1 MARETEKTAKG
12 KDIAEKKPITVL
24 AVGNLLLQDDGVGI
38 HALRELEKLELP
50 PEVELVD
57 GGTAG
62 VDLLPIIEEA
72 ENLIV
77 IDAVR
82 GGCEPGAVYRL
93 PWEALQETREEAL
106 SLHQVGFLEVMELA
120 AYRGCAPSA
129 VIIGIE
135 PAVIDWG
142 LELSPA
148 VARVLP
154 KVVEVVCREIEL
166 LREKI
171 SADRPAAGSQS

>member
-1 MARETEKTAKG
+1 MATE
-12 KDIAEKKPITVL
+12 AERAEVKEAEPGRKRITVL
-24 AVGNLLLQDDGVGI
+24 AVGNLLMQDDGVGI
-38 HALRELEKLELP
+38 HALRELERLKLP

-62 VDLLPIIEEA
+62 VDLLPIIEGA

-93 PWEALQETREEAL
+93 PLEVLRETREEAL
-106 SLHQVGFLEVMELA
+106 SLHQIGFLEVMEMA
-120 AYRGCAPSA
+120 AYRGYAPT
-129 VIIGIE
+129 VMVIGIE

-154 KVVEVVCREIEL
+154 RVVELVCREIEL

-171 SADRPAAGSQS
+171 AAGQR